1 MNKKKWIAKLCVS
14 VMIIT
19 MMVECIY
26 MNIATNTDAKTK
38 DKSTEYVKA
47 LYENELIAH
56 GCGGYAKNNEKI
68 PYTNSQEA
76 LKHAKKWKYR
86 LLELDVATTRDGVL
100 VCTHDSPGALTGRG
114 VTWRNK
120 PKYGYTRHTLKEFF
134 KSVKKYDALIILDM
148 KGVSKPGAYEKRYKR
163 IMKMAKSVGGEK
175 LVDRII
181 PQVYTLGQLKKIQKV
196 RKWDCLIFSMYKYS
210 SLNYKKM
217 KKTIN
222 QIAKY
227 KNVKGITVPKKYM
240 TTRVVNLIHSKNML
254 ALTHTVNSIKSIKK
268 YRNRGVDVFYT
279 DYVSPKKYRKY
290 FKKRTYKVSTKKKK
304 VTTETPVS
312 EETVEVST
320 TEAKVEDTTE
330 VTSEGTTEASTE
342 ETSEIESTSEVDST
356 TEVESTTEDSV

>member
-1 MNKKKWIAKLCVS
+1 MNKKKWIAKLCVLM
-14 VMIIT
+14 MIIT
-19 MMVECIY
+19 MTVECIY
-26 MNIATNTDAKTK
+26 IDIATSTDAKTK
-38 DKSTEYVKA
+38 DKSIEYVKA

-56 GCGGYAKNNEKI
+56 GCGGYARRDEKI

-120 PKYGYTRHTLKEFF
+120 PKYGFTRHTLKEFF
-134 KSVKKYDALIILDM
+134 KSVKNYDALIILDM
-148 KGVSKPGAYEKRYKR
+148 KGVKKPGAYEKRYKR
-163 IMKMAKSVGGEK
+163 IIKMARSVGGQK

-268 YRNRGVDVFYT
+268 YRSRGVDVFYT

-304 VTTETPVS
+304 TTTEVVTTEV
-312 EETVEVST
+312 VDT
-320 TEAKVEDTTE
+320 TEMVTTEVVEDT
-330 VTSEGTTEASTE
+330 SENSSEEATTEENTE
-342 ETSEIESTSEVDST
+342 ETTEVEDTSEVDST
-356 TEVESTTEDSV
+356 TEDSV